1 MPFRRV
7 PGGEVRGL
15 NPLLPRLQ
23 AAFWRQFRQYSSGS
37 GGPLNQQFLR
47 MPTIFITGAS
57 SGLGKATAQLFAARG
72 WHVIATMRH
81 PERETELPQ
90 LPNVHLLPLD
100 VTDPAQIDATVQRAI
115 ALRPVD
121 VVFNNAGYGLIGAL
135 EAVSDEQLTQ
145 LVNTNLLG
153 VIRVTKAFLPHL
165 RAQQSGRIISTT
177 SIGGLIAFP
186 LYSLYHATKWAIEGW
201 SESMSFELARHN
213 ITIKT
218 VSPGGIATDFTGRS
232 LEIAE
237 HAAYADLLQKLMAG
251 QQNAQFSPAEAIAE
265 VVYEAATDQKDQL
278 RYQAGPDA
286 VATYAQRLAVGPEAF
301 RQGVAAQFASPEEA
315 SLSTFADKKQDA

>member
-1 MPFRRV
+1 M
-7 PGGEVRGL
+7 
-15 NPLLPRLQ
+15 
-23 AAFWRQFRQYSSGS
+23 
-37 GGPLNQQFLR
+37 

-57 SGLGKATAQLFAARG
+57 SGLGKATAKLFAGRG

-81 PERETELPQ
+81 PERETELTQ

-100 VTDPAQIDATVQRAI
+100 VTDPAQIEATVQRAI
-115 ALRPVD
+115 ALHPVD

-135 EAVSDEQLTQ
+135 EALSDEQITQ

-165 RAQQSGRIISTT
+165 RAKQSCRIISTT

-186 LYSLYHATKWAIEGW
+186 LYSIYHATKWAIEGW
-201 SESMSFELARHN
+201 SESMSFELARHH
-213 ITIKT
+213 IGIKT
-218 VSPGGIATDFTGRS
+218 ISPGGIATDFTGRS
-232 LEIAE
+232 LEVAG
-237 HAAYADLLQKLMAG
+237 HLDAAYADLLQKLMAG
-251 QQNAQFSPAEAIAE
+251 QANAQFSPAQAIAE

-286 VATYAQRLAVGPEAF
+286 VATYAQRLAAGPEAF
-301 RQGVAAQFASPEEA
+301 RQGVAAQFASSEEV
-315 SLSTFADKKQDA
+315 S